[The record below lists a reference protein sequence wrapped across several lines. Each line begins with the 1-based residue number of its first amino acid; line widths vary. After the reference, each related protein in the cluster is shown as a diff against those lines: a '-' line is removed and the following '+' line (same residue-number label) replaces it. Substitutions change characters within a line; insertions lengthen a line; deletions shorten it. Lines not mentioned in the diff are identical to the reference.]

1 MTAPAPDPHP
11 SHDGRCAWCR
21 EPLGNVATELNGGI
35 GHPRCAE
42 WVWRVVEGPDALPW
56 RPQRQWYRQ
65 DPLPGFLER
74 LGRAAVKHGLDL
86 RKLAR
91 AVEEALP

>member
-1 MTAPAPDPHP
+1 MKPRPQVSP
-11 SHDGRCAWCR
+11 HDGLCDWCL
-21 EPLGNVATELNGGI
+21 EPLGDRAVELNGGV
-35 GHPRCAE
+35 GHPGCAE
-42 WVWRVVEGPDALPW
+42 YVWHAIEGSDALPW
-56 RPQRQWYRQ
+56 RPHRQWSRE

-86 RKLAR
+86 RRLRR